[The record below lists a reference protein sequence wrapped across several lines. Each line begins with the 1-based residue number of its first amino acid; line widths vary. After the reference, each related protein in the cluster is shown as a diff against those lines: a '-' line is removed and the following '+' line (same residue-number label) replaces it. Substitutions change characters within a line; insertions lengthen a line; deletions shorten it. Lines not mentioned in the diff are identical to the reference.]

1 MQRYNKFLCRP
12 KTEKINYKFP
22 KQRFGF
28 FFFFF
33 ARMKSSFI
41 FLKARLMLVFLYF
54 GGFSF
59 YFGFRLLAFG
69 FVRRPLIVV
78 CCLFVKIKRAF
89 ANAKAG
95 RTLVFL
101 YLIYIMYK
109 ERKLKL
115 DFRNFFSR
123 KNFVKQRFT
132 YSITLLNILLLF
144 RN

>member
-22 KQRFGF
+22 KQRFVF
-28 FFFFF
+28 FILCF

-41 FLKARLMLVFLYF
+41 FLKARVRLVFLYF

-78 CCLFVKIKRAF
+78 RCLLINTKRAF
-89 ANAKAG
+89 ANAKAS

-109 ERKLKL
+109 DRDLKPYFS
-115 DFRNFFSR
+115 DFFSR
-123 KNFVKQRFT
+123 NNFSKQRNKKT
-132 YSITLLNILLLF
+132 NKLP
-144 RN
+144 